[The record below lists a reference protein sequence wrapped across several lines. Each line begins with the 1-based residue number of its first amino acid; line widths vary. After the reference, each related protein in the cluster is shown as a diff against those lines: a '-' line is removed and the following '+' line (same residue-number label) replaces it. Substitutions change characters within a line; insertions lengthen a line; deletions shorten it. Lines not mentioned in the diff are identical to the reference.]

1 MPKLWNNLS
10 AKLWRAI
17 PEGSRDEL
25 LAHAQ
30 GYVTQRGAFAICS
43 ADRMALLSLEQD
55 YGKLI
60 ESYAR
65 ELGFVGPVTYVLSA
79 PVETLVEEDV
89 DDVREP
95 VDARTQLSLF
105 DAPERPIYAQRQEKR
120 ATTAA
125 LRASEPADRLVSVG
139 MDTGFLPPQTHQDV
153 FDLPALR
160 PPESAPSVDIEQ
172 AAEEAGIHPRRDLT
186 TWIRGEENIFAHGAA
201 KAVAEGDIGFGGM
214 LFVHG
219 VAGMGKTHLLQAI
232 GLEALRRK
240 STLRVRYMRAETF
253 VNAFIEALRN
263 KEMEAFRR
271 RMRVNIDLLLL
282 DDIEFLSGKENCQE
296 ELLHALNDLL
306 HAQKLVVMTSS
317 VARDELQRFDAR
329 LRNRLAS
336 GLSVSIDAPA
346 TASRRTILENAAEE
360 QGIHAPA
367 EVLDYVAHTVRCN
380 TREFL
385 SHFSRVLSY
394 ARFTRRPL
402 TLEIARK
409 QLENSYKQASR
420 KVSMTEIVEATVEH
434 YELRPKDIVGRGRTK
449 RVVTPRK
456 LAMFLGRELTEM
468 SYPELGRFFD
478 NRDHTTVL
486 DAYRSIKTQLTHDA
500 QLRDQLASIQRAL
513 GVD

>member
-25 LAHAQ
+25 LANAQ
-30 GYVTQRGAFAICS
+30 GYVTQRGALAVCS
-43 ADRMALLSLEQD
+43 SNRMALLSLEQD

-65 ELGFVGPVTYVLSA
+65 ELGFAGSVTYILSA
-79 PVETLVEEDV
+79 PVEIAEEET
-89 DDVREP
+89 DDVADPVEP
-95 VDARTQLSLF
+95 RTQLSLF
-105 DAPERPIYAQRQEKR
+105 DAPERPVYAQRQEKR
-120 ATTAA
+120 ATKAA
-125 LRASEPADRLVSVG
+125 LRASEPADRFARIG
-139 MDTGFLPPQTHQDV
+139 TDRAFRTAEIHQDV

-160 PPESAPSVDIEQ
+160 EEIAPSVDVEQ
-172 AAEEAGIHPRRDLT
+172 AAEDAGIHPRRDLS
-186 TWIRGEENIFAHGAA
+186 TWVCGEENIFAHGAA
-201 KAVAEGDIGFGGM
+201 NAVAQGDVGFGGM

-232 GLEALRRK
+232 GLDTLRRNA
-240 STLRVRYMRAETF
+240 SLRVRYMRAETF

-271 RMRVNIDLLLL
+271 RTRVNVDLLLL

-306 HAQKLVVMTSS
+306 QAQKLVVMTSS

-346 TASRRTILENAAEE
+346 TASRRTILENAADE

-409 QLENSYKQASR
+409 QLESSYKQASR
-420 KVSMTEIVEATVEH
+420 KVSMSEIVEATVGH
-434 YELRPKDIVGRGRTK
+434 YELRPKDIIGRGRTK
-449 RVVTPRK
+449 RVVIPRK
-456 LAMFLGRELTEM
+456 LAMFLGRKLTEM

-486 DAYRSIKTQLTHDA
+486 DAYRSIEAQLTDDA
-500 QLRDQLASIQRAL
+500 SLRDALSAIERAL

>member
-10 AKLWRAI
+10 TKLWRAI

-25 LAHAQ
+25 LGAVQ
-30 GYVTQRGAFAICS
+30 GYVTQRGALSIRS
-43 ADRMALLSLEQD
+43 SNRMVLLSLEQD

-65 ELGFVGPVTYVLSA
+65 ELGFEGALTYTLTAAHEASA
-79 PVETLVEEDV
+79 APQEELVDP
-89 DDVREP
+89 RS
-95 VDARTQLSLF
+95 QLSLF
-105 DAPERPIYAQRQEKR
+105 DAPQHAVHAQSHEKR
-120 ATTAA
+120 ASSAA
-125 LRASEPADRLVSVG
+125 LRASGPLEFVRPIHDIPAHVAAS
-139 MDTGFLPPQTHQDV
+139 TQIEA
-153 FDLPALR
+153 FDIPALKTDVAFA
-160 PPESAPSVDIEQ
+160 PPTHVDLSRAIED
-172 AAEEAGIHPRRDLT
+172 ADVHPDRDLQS
-186 TWIRGEENIFAHGAA
+186 WICGEENIFTHGAA
-201 KAVAEGDIGFGGM
+201 NAVAQGDIGFGGM

-219 VAGMGKTHLLQAI
+219 NAGMGKTHLLQAI

-240 STLRVRYMRAETF
+240 PSLRVRYMRAETF
-253 VNAFIEALRN
+253 VNHFIEALRN

-271 RMRVNIDLLLL
+271 RTRVNVDLLLL
-282 DDIEFLSGKENCQE
+282 DDVDFLAGKENCQE

-306 HAQKLVVMTSS
+306 HAQKLVVMSSS
-317 VARDELQRFDAR
+317 VPREGLSRFDAR

-336 GLSVSIDAPA
+336 GLSVNIDTPT
-346 TASRRTILENAAEE
+346 TASRRTILENAAKE
-360 QGIHAPA
+360 QGVHAPD

-402 TLEIARK
+402 NLDVARK
-409 QLENSYKQASR
+409 QLESSYKQASR
-420 KVSMTEIVEATVEH
+420 KVSIDEIVEATVEH
-434 YELRPKDIVGRGRTK
+434 YELKAKEIIGRGRTK
-449 RVVTPRK
+449 RVVIPRK
-456 LAMFLGRELTEM
+456 MAMFLGRKLTEM

-486 DAYRSIKTQLTHDA
+486 DAYRSIEQQLKDDA
-500 QLRDQLASIQRAL
+500 ALRDSLQIIERAL